1 MATNLKLPGVVNDLE
16 QGIFDVGSGGVG
28 VTTNAEANEPIASGV
43 SKAES
48 AATAVP
54 DFLSRLTSANTWLR
68 VAEVGLGILLIL
80 VGLDKLGNL
89 DVAGK
94 IATAGKAAALA

>member
-1 MATNLKLPGVVNDLE
+1 MATSLKLPGVVNDLE
-16 QGIFDVGSGGVG
+16 QGIFDVGAGGVG
-28 VTTNAEANEPIASGV
+28 VTTNAKANQPIASGV
-43 SKAES
+43 AKAES

-80 VGLDKLGNL
+80 VGLEKISNL
-89 DVAGK
+89 NVTGK
-94 IATAGKAAALA
+94 IATAAKVLPV